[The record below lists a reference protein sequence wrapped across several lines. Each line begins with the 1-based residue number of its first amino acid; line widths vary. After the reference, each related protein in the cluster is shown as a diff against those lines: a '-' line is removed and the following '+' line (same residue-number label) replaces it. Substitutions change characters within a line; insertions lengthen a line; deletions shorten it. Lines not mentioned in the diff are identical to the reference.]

1 MAEQGCRAQ
10 GWALVIGAVLSST
23 CLPAR
28 YVWTL
33 DFGADG
39 AEQHRAFGADGAE
52 QHRAA
57 GPQGKVRRRR
67 HSLRDARAD
76 RQIGKRNIEQRMAGM
91 MQFRAD

>member
-10 GWALVIGAVLSST
+10 GWALVIGAVPSST

-33 DFGADG
+33 DLGA
-39 AEQHRAFGADGAE
+39 AGAE

-67 HSLRDARAD
+67 HSLRDVRAD
-76 RQIGKRNIEQRMAGM
+76 RQIGKRNIEQRMAGL
-91 MQFRAD
+91 MQFRDDITWA

>member
-1 MAEQGCRAQ
+1 MLAYQMGCALQ
-10 GWALVIGAVLSST
+10 CQHGHSMVMGWCCTGAVPSST

-33 DFGADG
+33 DL
-39 AEQHRAFGADGAE
+39 GADGAE

>member
-10 GWALVIGAVLSST
+10 GWALVIGAVPSST

-33 DFGADG
+33 DL
-39 AEQHRAFGADGAE
+39 GADGAE

-57 GPQGKVRRRR
+57 GKVRRRR

>member
-10 GWALVIGAVLSST
+10 GWALVIGAVPSST

-33 DFGADG
+33 DLGADG
-39 AEQHRAFGADGAE
+39 AEQHRS
-52 QHRAA
+52 A

-67 HSLRDARAD
+67 HILELTRRESRSADWETKHRATNGRHDAV
-76 RQIGKRNIEQRMAGM
+76 
-91 MQFRAD
+91 

>member
-10 GWALVIGAVLSST
+10 GWALVIGVVPSST

-33 DFGADG
+33 DL
-39 AEQHRAFGADGAE
+39 GADGAE

-57 GPQGKVRRRR
+57 REGASPAPQLTRRESRSADWETKHRATNGR
-67 HSLRDARAD
+67 HDAV
-76 RQIGKRNIEQRMAGM
+76 
-91 MQFRAD
+91 